1 MAPPPVLKS
10 RGDGPPPQQCS
21 FRNTTPFCLK
31 SPKLQKGGAPLQGQ
45 VTLQKAKATKARSC
59 VRLRVFL
66 ARVTCACYLRVLLA
80 PCVGK
85 TSRSQPEGW
94 LLGRGPLLF

>member
-1 MAPPPVLKS
+1 MAGV
-10 RGDGPPPQQCS
+10 
-21 FRNTTPFCLK
+21 
-31 SPKLQKGGAPLQGQ
+31 AP
-45 VTLQKAKATKARSC
+45 AYACAC
-59 VRLRVFL
+59 YLRVLL

-94 LLGRGPLLF
+94 LLGRGPLLFRSLTVVCWCLGTGT